1 MFEAILLGVLTSMVV
16 QGTPLLLTAMG
27 EIVDQRAGTLNL
39 GLEGLMLVGAICC
52 FITAQNTGNLALGFL
67 AGGAAGAGLAVIH
80 GFLSISFRVH
90 QACLCW

>member
-1 MFEAILLGVLTSMVV
+1 MVV

-39 GLEGLMLVGAICC
+39 GLEGLMLVGAICG

-67 AGGAAGAGLAVIH
+67 AVGPPAPVW
-80 GFLSISFRVH
+80 R
-90 QACLCW
+90 